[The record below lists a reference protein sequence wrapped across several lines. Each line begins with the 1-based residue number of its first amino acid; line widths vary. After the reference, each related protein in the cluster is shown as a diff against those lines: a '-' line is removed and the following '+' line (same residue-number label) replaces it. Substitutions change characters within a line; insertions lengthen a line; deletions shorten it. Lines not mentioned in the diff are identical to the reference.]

1 MAAPQELKT
10 GRTRKIVNPHETNE
24 YARVKRQKFLRE
36 VYSGEQASFT
46 QSLQNP
52 VGYTGQSS
60 HVGWKQEEDL
70 NIPASISD
78 ERSDYFH
85 AFDSKPVKTE
95 PVSPGEMPISPPL
108 SRTTTQSI
116 IRGPP
121 AEDRSSNAHLIPS
134 NLISMFGVSRPDPF
148 DTLSIK
154 FTPKMDALIDCFSFH
169 CHRSESAQPFAVFSS
184 LLIPDRDLV
193 YAQSLLGVMNPGSLH
208 SVFPILFRLALADP
222 PLFNTLLF
230 IGEFG
235 SRGLLTE
242 AALEYQGNAIRLLNE
257 KLQDPKRAMDNASI
271 ATILFLSGFEVI
283 SPARQER
290 LVTNHAIVYQR
301 KQSPGS

>member
-1 MAAPQELKT
+1 MTAPTELKI

-52 VGYTGQSS
+52 VGYTEQSS

-70 NIPASISD
+70 NTPASISD
-78 ERSDYFH
+78 EWSDYFH
-85 AFDSKPVKTE
+85 AFDSKPVKME
-95 PVSPGEMPISPPL
+95 PVSPGEMLISPPL
-108 SRTTTQSI
+108 S
-116 IRGPP
+116 
-121 AEDRSSNAHLIPS
+121 IPS
-134 NLISMFGVSRPDPF
+134 NLISMFDASRPDPF
-148 DTLSIK
+148 DTLPIK
-154 FTPKMDALIDCFSFH
+154 FTPKMDTLIACFSFH

-193 YAQSLLGVMNPGSLH
+193 YAQSLLGVTNPGSLH

-257 KLQDPKRAMDNASI
+257 KLRDHKRAMDNASI

-283 SPARQER
+283 SPTRQEL

>member
-1 MAAPQELKT
+1 
-10 GRTRKIVNPHETNE
+10 
-24 YARVKRQKFLRE
+24 
-36 VYSGEQASFT
+36 
-46 QSLQNP
+46 
-52 VGYTGQSS
+52 
-60 HVGWKQEEDL
+60 
-70 NIPASISD
+70 
-78 ERSDYFH
+78 
-85 AFDSKPVKTE
+85 
-95 PVSPGEMPISPPL
+95 
-108 SRTTTQSI
+108 
-116 IRGPP
+116 
-121 AEDRSSNAHLIPS
+121 
-134 NLISMFGVSRPDPF
+134 MFGVSRPDPF

-193 YAQSLLGVMNPGSLH
+193 YAQSLLGVTNPGSLH